1 MSKPKK
7 VTRISLRGK
16 RYRLLRSYFPN
27 DDDWG
32 RCDPPTKR
40 DKAVRINNR
49 AVGRQELYSLVHEMM
64 HGCFW
69 DYDEGPIE
77 EASVDIS
84 GVLWDLG
91 FRRVED
97 GRYVDEDNWEE

>member
-1 MSKPKK
+1 MPKK
-7 VTRISLRGK
+7 VKRIRLRGK
-16 RYRLLRSYFPN
+16 NYRLLRSNFPK

-40 DKAVRINNR
+40 NKAVRINR
-49 AVGRQELYSLVHEMM
+49 LAEGRQELYALLHEMM

-69 DYDEGPIE
+69 DYDEDAIE

-84 GVLWDLG
+84 GVLFDLG
-91 FRRVED
+91 FRRVEGD
-97 GRYVDEDNWEE
+97 QYVDEDNWNE